1 MASQTLGYQGPTPT
15 KASLMSTAIGFIC
28 NYAYL
33 VPSVG
38 AALQAR
44 HHTSD
49 PDVKIE
55 IFVTDASDEL
65 LANAQSAVQEK
76 GIRIRSANL
85 DEFASIESK
94 RPSGSQ
100 PLPLATFARLGLDE
114 LFEPDIDR
122 FLYLDGDIEIT
133 ASLDPLLAQPIPS
146 GGFLAAPDVLCM
158 IATERSTRATL
169 TRSYIRNLGIQ
180 DDAYFNAGVLL
191 VDRRGWKAMSA
202 KALDYY
208 HANSHLCIANDQS
221 ALNAVAGAARGRLS
235 ILWNYQSEFMHVLDP
250 RRLGYQPAIWHFTGS
265 AKPWQSSELVWGK
278 EFGKGFAA
286 GAEIMKSAGIV
297 VPPPRE
303 DLVAGGI
310 DNSKRGRFRLTWMY
324 PWRRITRGNAI
335 RAAISP

>member
-1 MASQTLGYQGPTPT
+1 
-15 KASLMSTAIGFIC
+15 MSTAIVFIC
-28 NYAYL
+28 NFAYL

-44 HHTSD
+44 RHTTD
-49 PDVKIE
+49 PEVKIE

-65 LANAQSAVQEK
+65 LADAQSALQDK
-76 GIRIRSANL
+76 AIRVRSANL
-85 DEFASIESK
+85 DQFASIESK

-100 PLPLATFARLGLDE
+100 PLPLATFARLGLHE
-114 LFEPDIDR
+114 LLDPEIDR

-133 ASLDPLLAQPIPS
+133 ASLDPLLAQPIPK

-158 IATERSTRATL
+158 IAAEHSTRAAL
-169 TRSYIRNLGIQ
+169 TRSYIRNLGIR

-191 VDRRGWKAMSA
+191 VDRSGWKVMSA

-208 HANSHLCIANDQS
+208 HANAELCIANDQS
-221 ALNAVAGAARGRLS
+221 ALNAVAGAYRGRLS
-235 ILWNYQSEFMHVLDP
+235 ILWNYQTEFMHVLDP

-265 AKPWQSSELVWGK
+265 AKPWQSSELVWGE
-278 EFGKGFAA
+278 EFGKGFTA
-286 GAEIMKSAGIV
+286 GAEIMKPVGIV
-297 VPPPRE
+297 APPPRS

-324 PWRRITRGNAI
+324 PWRRITRGLAI
-335 RAAISP
+335 RAAISPSATPNAAPDT